1 MKIVVFCL
9 LFTSSIAAQAQKITG
24 SWFGVADA
32 YARGTNDNY
41 LTELTLR
48 QKGNDVEGVFGYYF
62 RNGYQSIFIRGVYN
76 PATRVLTIKNIPVV
90 HYKSRNI
97 DGVDCMMNFNAVLMV
112 SQVKST
118 LKGSFS
124 SHDKYKYTCPELLVN
139 FELDNNAANPD
150 SVIANTL
157 AGTKKYWKPRQEEL
171 VINTSQVNNA
181 APIVVNAITAVPNAD
196 SLQKQQALAQ
206 LLSSYEQ
213 RKNIISDEIEIEGDS
228 VRISFYDNG
237 DVDGDSVSVF
247 INKLPVLTQQPLTA
261 RSLNI
266 YLAIDAQKP
275 ITEISMYAENLGKY
289 PPNTALM
296 VVTDGDKRHEVY
308 LSSSL
313 TQNSVVR
320 LKKKKKLSKIQQ

>member
-1 MKIVVFCL
+1 MKILVFCL
-9 LFTSSIAAQAQKITG
+9 FILAGITTQAQKING

-48 QKGNDVEGVFGYYF
+48 QKGNEVEGVFGYYF
-62 RNGYQSIFIRGVYN
+62 RDGYQSIFIRGTYN
-76 PATRVLTIKNIPVV
+76 PSTRVLTIKNIPVV

-97 DGVDCMMNFNAVLMV
+97 DGVDCMMDFNAVLMV

-139 FELDNNAANPD
+139 FELDNNATNPD
-150 SVIANTL
+150 SVIASTM

-171 VINTSQVNNA
+171 VINTSQVNKV
-181 APIVVNAITAVPNAD
+181 APVVVNAVAAPPNTD

-206 LLSSYEQ
+206 LVAAFEQ
-213 RKNIISDEIEIEGDS
+213 RKNIISDEIEIESDS

-275 ITEISMYAENLGKY
+275 VTEISMYAENLGKY

-296 VVTDGDKRHEVY
+296 VVTDGDKRHEIY

-313 TQNSVVR
+313 TQNAVVR
-320 LKKKKKLSKIQQ
+320 LKKKKKGTKLQ

>member
-1 MKIVVFCL
+1 MKIAVFCL
-9 LFTSSIAAQAQKITG
+9 CILAGMAAPAQKING

-62 RNGYQSIFIRGVYN
+62 RDGYQSIFIRGTYN
-76 PATRVLTIKNIPVV
+76 PSTRVLTIKNIPVV

-97 DGVDCMMNFNAVLMV
+97 DGVDCMMDFNAVLMV

-139 FELDNNAANPD
+139 FELDNNATNPD
-150 SVIANTL
+150 SVIANTM
-157 AGTKKYWKPRQEEL
+157 AGIKKYWKPRQEEL

-181 APIVVNAITAVPNAD
+181 APVVVNAVTAVPNAD
-196 SLQKQQALAQ
+196 SLQKQQAIAQ
-206 LLSSYEQ
+206 LVAAFEQ
-213 RKNIISDEIEIEGDS
+213 RKNILSDEIEIESDS

-261 RSLNI
+261 RSLNM

-275 ITEISMYAENLGKY
+275 VTEISMYAENLGKY

-296 VVTDGDKRHEVY
+296 VVTDGDKRHEIY

-313 TQNSVVR
+313 TQNAVVR
-320 LKKKKKLSKIQQ
+320 LKKKKTGTKIQ